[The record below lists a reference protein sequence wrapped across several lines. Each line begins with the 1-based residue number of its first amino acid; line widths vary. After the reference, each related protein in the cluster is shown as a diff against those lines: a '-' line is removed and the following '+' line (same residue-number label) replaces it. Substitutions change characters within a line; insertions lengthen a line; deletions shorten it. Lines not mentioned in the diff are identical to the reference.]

1 MLQPE
6 NIRVI
11 LSGGGTGGHIFPAVA
26 IANAIRAAVPVAEI
40 LFVGAKG
47 RMEMEKIPAAGY
59 RIEGLWISGLQ
70 RRLTTDNLLFPF
82 KVASSLYNARKIIK
96 SFKPDV
102 VIGTGGYAS
111 GPTLRMASWLG
122 IPTLIQEQNS
132 FPGITNKML
141 APKADRICVAYQ
153 GMEKFFP
160 ASKLRL
166 TGNPVRNDIEFNI
179 NTRLEAL
186 QHFNLQENKT
196 TLLVVGGSLGAR
208 TINKSIDAGLNRLA
222 AANIQLIWQTGKHYA
237 DNATFAVSAHWDKG
251 IITMP
256 FIKEMD
262 IAYAAADIVVSRAGA
277 IAISELC
284 ITGKPSILVP
294 SPNVAEDHQTKN
306 ALALSGRG
314 AALLVSDKDAPEK
327 LIDIILSL
335 ASNLNDQRNLSSNI
349 SAMAMRNSAGLI
361 AEQVFELISVKNK

>member
-1 MLQPE
+1 MQQSD

-26 IANAIRAAVPVAEI
+26 IANAIKAKAPKAEI
-40 LFVGAKG
+40 MFVGALG
-47 RMEMEKIPAAGY
+47 RMEMEKVPAAGY
-59 RIEGLWISGLQ
+59 PIEGLWISGLQ

-82 KVASSLYNARKIIK
+82 KVISSLYKARKIIK
-96 SFKPDV
+96 SFSPDV

-111 GPTLRMASWLG
+111 GPTLRMAANSG

-141 APKADRICVAYQ
+141 ASKADRICVAYPE
-153 GMEKFFP
+153 MDKFFP
-160 ASKLRL
+160 ATKIRL
-166 TGNPVRNDIEFNI
+166 TGNPVRNEIEFSTISRTAAHQHYDLI
-179 NTRLEAL
+179 NG
-186 QHFNLQENKT
+186 KI

-208 TINKSIDAGLNRLA
+208 TINRSIHEGLSKLADAG
-222 AANIQLIWQTGKHYA
+222 IQVIWQTGKHYA
-237 DNATFAVSAHWDKG
+237 DDAASAVKQYSEKG
-251 IITMP
+251 ILTMP
-256 FIKEMD
+256 FIKEMN

-306 ALALSGRG
+306 ALALSTRN
-314 AALLVSDKDAPEK
+314 AAVLVKDSEAQNDLVNTIITLAKNPEK
-327 LIDIILSL
+327 QKTLSTK
-335 ASNLNDQRNLSSNI
+335 I
-349 SAMAMRNSAGLI
+349 SALAMHNSAAII
-361 AEQVFELISVKNK
+361 ADHVFELAETNKK